1 MTEDHGPIPLHI
13 EQQLRELG
21 FVASDNLSD
30 DDVPDLRAKRNRDY
44 AYSLP
49 SLAENGEPEF

>member
-1 MTEDHGPIPLHI
+1 MTEDHGPIPLYI
-13 EQQLRELG
+13 EHELRELG
-21 FVASDNLSD
+21 LIASDNISY

-49 SLAENGEPEF
+49 ALAENGEPEF